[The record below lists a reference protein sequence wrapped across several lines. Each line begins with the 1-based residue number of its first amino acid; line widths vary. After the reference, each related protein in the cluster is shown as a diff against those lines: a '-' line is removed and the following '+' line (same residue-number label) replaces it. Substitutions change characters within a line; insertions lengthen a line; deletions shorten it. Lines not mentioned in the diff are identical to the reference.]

1 LEDFALSVLGITEQ
15 DLFRVEEEKRNKK
28 EYIRKVIASSD
39 PSFGRFMTQV
49 YDYHQRLRESGGGGA
64 SKSLLRMT
72 SRAELLETFRQK
84 VSKDNFSQEELC
96 ELCFILYKM
105 SVPTRRP

>member
-1 LEDFALSVLGITEQ
+1 MEDFALSVLEITKQ
-15 DLFRVEEEKRNKK
+15 DLNRLEEEKRDKK

-49 YDYHQRLRESGGGGA
+49 YDYHQRLRNGGGGT
-64 SKSLLRMT
+64 SKSLLRMA

-84 VSKDNFSQEELC
+84 VNKDNFSNEELF
-96 ELCFILYKM
+96 ELCLILYKM
-105 SVPTRRP
+105 SVPTRRA